1 MATEETAL
9 CSPLDK
15 PLKDLTEEDISQL
28 TREDCRR
35 FLKQKGMRRPSWNKS
50 QAIQQ
55 VISLKTLLESRPE
68 PDNPAHAASPSSP
81 PPLKVPASVESQ
93 NPVSASESVS
103 DRGKDST
110 QSTFRGDALSA
121 PPACDEI
128 LQRSTAANE
137 PATAGQMTIFYCGKV
152 KVYEEMSSEKARA
165 ILVLAGSPDC
175 SLPIEIA
182 PAGRSSACQQLGDCA
197 GPASLPFATAISRC
211 TKAERPTGRK
221 ASLQRYL
228 EKRKDRGRF
237 KGKRRSA
244 VTTSGMEMY
253 LSQQIRSQASTEHSS
268 RSGTCSPTQPRPPH
282 TPTRCGS
289 VENQVK
295 SLHLIV
301 DLNDDEI
308 KTTCIIPRKCIFH
321 DFSYFILLCRF
332 KRRCPRSLTLGH
344 NHNILRGKTIII
356 TKVVNHAINWEPTIG
371 TTFLSSFFSSP

>member
-9 CSPLDK
+9 RSPLDK

-55 VISLKTLLESRPE
+55 VISLKTLLEARPE

-81 PPLKVPASVESQ
+81 PPRVPASVEPQ
-93 NPVSASESVS
+93 NPVSASESIS
-103 DRGKDST
+103 GRCKDIT
-110 QSTFRGDALSA
+110 QSTFHGDALSA
-121 PPACDEI
+121 PPACDEV
-128 LQRSTAANE
+128 LQRSSAAND

-152 KVYEEMSSEKARA
+152 NVYEGVSSEKARA
-165 ILVLAGSPDC
+165 MMLLAGSPDC
-175 SLPIEIA
+175 PLPIEMA
-182 PAGRSSACQQLGDCA
+182 PAVRSVGFQQLGDCA
-197 GPASLPFATAISRC
+197 GSASPLFATATSRGMPAGTVSHFPREITEEKKISRE
-211 TKAERPTGRK
+211 AELEGPTGRK

-237 KGKRRSA
+237 KGKRRCS

-253 LSQQIRSQASTEHSS
+253 LSQQVRSQASNDHSS

-289 VENQVK
+289 VENHVK
-295 SLHLIV
+295 NLHLIV
-301 DLNDDEI
+301 DLNDDDVQE
-308 KTTCIIPRKCIFH
+308 
-321 DFSYFILLCRF
+321 
-332 KRRCPRSLTLGH
+332 
-344 NHNILRGKTIII
+344 
-356 TKVVNHAINWEPTIG
+356 A
-371 TTFLSSFFSSP
+371 